1 MKIVDV
7 RNGIHVM
14 SYAQHSQSDLSF
26 INSFIISAIYFY
38 QMMVMTFLKHAKA
51 KKTKVDDQI
60 RKLTSS
66 ISCLACNC

>member
-26 INSFIISAIYFY
+26 IKSFIISAIYFY
-38 QMMVMTFLKHAKA
+38 QMMVMIFLKHAKA
-51 KKTKVDDQI
+51 KSKSWWPNMQV
-60 RKLTSS
+60 
-66 ISCLACNC
+66 NFFH